1 MSTIFNYSRIKDTVS
16 RANLPGQKGKVTPL
30 DTITTF
36 VTGTTGKY
44 ENGMAVKIVTDSNG
58 IRRATPIASN
68 DTADKVAGFI
78 IQDLRGENTI
88 SQTQAFGAPR
98 FIYEYAN
105 GVEVSVLSKG
115 VIWVPVQD
123 SGNITAGSAVYIRNA
138 VDSNNIAKP
147 IGGIETATG
156 TGNVKLTGAY
166 FTGRVGYPLANQNN
180 GTTTS
185 AGLTG
190 KTAEIVVEL
199 PLLA

>member
-1 MSTIFNYSRIKDTVS
+1 MSLIFNYSRIKDTVS

-30 DTITTF
+30 DTITAF
-36 VTGTTGKY
+36 VTGSTGKY
-44 ENGMAVKIVTDSNG
+44 ENGMAVKIVADSNG
-58 IRRATPIASN
+58 IRRATPIAPG

-78 IQDLRGENTI
+78 IQDLRGETVV
-88 SQTQAFGAPR
+88 SQPFGSPR
-98 FIYEYAN
+98 FIYEYAQ

-123 SGNITAGSAVYIRNA
+123 SGDITAGSAVYIRTA
-138 VDSNNIAKP
+138 VDSSNNVKP
-147 IGGIETATG
+147 VGGIESATA

-180 GTTTS
+180 GSTTQ